1 MICRVWY
8 HAGSVC
14 VYPAWYAMH
23 HLRNT
28 RKIGRISDS
37 FASSV
42 YVSPAH
48 FSSTHT
54 HANTLCTHWSPHP
67 QLILLHLNQNK
78 QPGGDKPLLFC
89 IHLIL
94 LSIILISF
102 LCLTRLL
109 TMSGD
114 QRNPRMVKQP
124 RRSKRGFNSS
134 FSRPI
139 LVSRVKTRQLRKCLA
154 GQSKPLTVSF
164 WEIGAWISPE

>member
-1 MICRVWY
+1 MQDPC
-8 HAGSVC
+8 VC
-14 VYPAWYAMH
+14 ISCMVCYAPPTEH
-23 HLRNT
+23 KKNRSNIWQLCLKRLRITSPLLFNT
-28 RKIGRISDS
+28 
-37 FASSV
+37 
-42 YVSPAH
+42 H
-48 FSSTHT
+48 THT

-89 IHLIL
+89 THLIL

-114 QRNPRMVKQP
+114 QQNPRMVKQP

-164 WEIGAWISPE
+164 WEIRAWISPE

>member
-1 MICRVWY
+1 MICRVRY

-14 VYPAWYAMH
+14 VCILHGMLCTTYGTQEKSVEYLTALPQ
-23 HLRNT
+23 
-28 RKIGRISDS
+28 
-37 FASSV
+37 ASTYHQPTSLQ
-42 YVSPAH
+42 
-48 FSSTHT
+48 HT